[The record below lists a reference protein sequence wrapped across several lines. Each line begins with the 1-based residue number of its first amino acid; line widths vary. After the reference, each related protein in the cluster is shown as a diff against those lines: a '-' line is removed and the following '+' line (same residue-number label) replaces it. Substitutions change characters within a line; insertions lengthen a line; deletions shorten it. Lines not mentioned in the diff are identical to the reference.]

1 MSALIC
7 GIDPGISGA
16 VGFLTETGDFHA
28 VFDMPVVT
36 NTTGRKQ
43 LDGLGL
49 AAILRRLPPAIAMIE
64 RVGPRPGEG
73 PTGAFSFGHSL
84 GVIVGVLA
92 ALEIPFQFVQPAVW
106 KRAAGIPTGA
116 DKAAS
121 IAVARQLIP
130 SAGDHLTRIKD
141 HGRAEALLLANHHLT
156 RR

>member
-16 VGFLTETGDFHA
+16 VGFLTEAGDFHA
-28 VFDMPVVT
+28 VFDMPVAT

-43 LDGLGL
+43 IDGLGL
-49 AAILRRLPPAIAMIE
+49 AAILRRQLPAIAIIE

-73 PTGAFSFGHSL
+73 PTGAFSFGHSV
-84 GVIVGVLA
+84 GVIQGVLS
-92 ALEIPFQFVQPAVW
+92 ALAVPYTFISPVTW
-106 KRAAGIPTGA
+106 KRAAGIPPGA
-116 DKAAS
+116 DKSAS

-141 HGRAEALLLANHHLT
+141 HGRAEALLLAHHHLT